1 MKQIVLLIA
10 LSVMGMLVNAQY
22 ITNNGFENWT
32 ASDPDDWHS
41 PDSLTSPFGVT
52 TVSKET
58 VDVYSGLN
66 SAKLE
71 TKSVLGTPIPG
82 ILTNGTITINP
93 PYLIGGTPFTQKPGV
108 FKGYY
113 KYTPATGDNCF
124 LDVLLLKWNIN
135 TNQQDTIGYAQF
147 TNLATVSTW
156 TMFQANFTY
165 NSIDNPDTMQIAL
178 ISSNP
183 NAAVTG
189 SILLVDELSLE
200 GGTLGLNKY
209 YLLKNISIF
218 PNPATNIINIKFSS
232 ETKYETAVSLYSL
245 VGQKVKAFTLPKGI
259 ELSSLNINDISKG
272 MYFILIQSGK
282 EKIIQKISI
291 IQ

>member
-41 PDSLTSPFGVT
+41 PNSLTSPFEVT

-183 NAAVTG
+183 NAAVTR